1 MYSITA
7 ILILRDHTFMT
18 SKKNVQ
24 FLHPLPLF
32 LSVRMGLN
40 WASTPHPWTSKPSL
54 KTTPSPAPQPS
65 LYPFVFLQKIGM
77 LKIKPKYCL
86 KPSFLQNQTPACLK
100 YLQQNQISV
109 WNTYS
114 RTRHQSG
121 TLMDQSDVNVK
132 QRLSYIFISF
142 QLISTNTPG
151 YLHLLLLY
159 NTFIPLG
166 KLIHFSPAFHFHTF

>member
-1 MYSITA
+1 MYSITT

-40 WASTPHPWTSKPSL
+40 WASTPHPWTSKLSL

-65 LYPFVFLQKIGM
+65 PSPFVFLQKIGM

-121 TLMDQSDVNVK
+121 TLMAEPDTCLEHFLDPNN
-132 QRLSYIFISF
+132 SYTNYCCRHPISVDP
-142 QLISTNTPG
+142 LPPSCN
-151 YLHLLLLY
+151 HLLM
-159 NTFIPLG
+159 
-166 KLIHFSPAFHFHTF
+166 SEV